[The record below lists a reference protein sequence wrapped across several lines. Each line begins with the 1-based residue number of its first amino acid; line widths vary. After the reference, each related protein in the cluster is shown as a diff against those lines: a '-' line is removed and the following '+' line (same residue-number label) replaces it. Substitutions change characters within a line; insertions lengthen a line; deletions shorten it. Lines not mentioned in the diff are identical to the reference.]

1 MEIVDAVDLLSGHH
15 LALGDLFAR
24 HQEALLDRRWADAAR
39 LLEEYEQGLL
49 RHIDFE
55 ERYMLP
61 PSGGGAN
68 ARWPSRVY
76 RAEHR
81 RIEQLLRKAADR
93 LTCARGSEITPSI
106 LISLLDEERT
116 LKHLVQ
122 HHHEREEKALFLELR
137 GAGALS
143 SEGNAG
149 ARNVHVGAS
158 TGGPGCGG
166 GHKERE
172 HTLNQLLVEM
182 DEFRG

>member
-49 RHIDFE
+49 
-55 ERYMLP
+55 
-61 PSGGGAN
+61 
-68 ARWPSRVY
+68 
-76 RAEHR
+76 R